1 MHHTTYY
8 VISHHN
14 LYFSNS
20 LSTTDATVHKNS
32 LVKDATATELA
43 SSSAEK
49 GYSPSLNDD
58 CSVTVSSD
66 CTARVTFERLSL
78 APASFNWYNN
88 QPGVLQY
95 RFQLIY
101 VLCSVADWM
110 IKVSLEE
117 LLIQRT

>member
-1 MHHTTYY
+1 MDE
-8 VISHHN
+8 N
-14 LYFSNS
+14 G

-66 CTARVTFERLSL
+66 CTAHVPFERLSL
-78 APASFNWYNN
+78 APASFN
-88 QPGVLQY
+88 
-95 RFQLIY
+95 
-101 VLCSVADWM
+101 
-110 IKVSLEE
+110 
-117 LLIQRT
+117 